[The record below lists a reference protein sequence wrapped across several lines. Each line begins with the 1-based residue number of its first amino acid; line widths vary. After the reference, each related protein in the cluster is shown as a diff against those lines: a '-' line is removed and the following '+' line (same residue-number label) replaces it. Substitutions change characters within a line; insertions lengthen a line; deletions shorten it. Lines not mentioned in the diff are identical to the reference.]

1 VAQWVRPCEPVV
13 GASCRQYGQVDGITP
28 LKACCGQFSGR
39 HFSVAVPE
47 SGFRV
52 NVMLGLARGSESMEL
67 HEMAKT
73 LPCKIAM
80 DDWLE
85 EDVSDPHHPGCR
97 FVGPAFLQPPLGYA
111 IAGLALRLTVRGY
124 LCLVALH
131 EFCVLQF

>member
-1 VAQWVRPCEPVV
+1 VSLSWPQIESKAAVAQWVRPCEPVV

-52 NVMLGLARGSESMEL
+52 NVMLGLARGGESMEL

-97 FVGPAFLQPPLGYA
+97 FVGPASLQPPASDMLYP
-111 IAGLALRLTVRGY
+111 VRFAMVEMA
-124 LCLVALH
+124 CM
-131 EFCVLQF
+131 